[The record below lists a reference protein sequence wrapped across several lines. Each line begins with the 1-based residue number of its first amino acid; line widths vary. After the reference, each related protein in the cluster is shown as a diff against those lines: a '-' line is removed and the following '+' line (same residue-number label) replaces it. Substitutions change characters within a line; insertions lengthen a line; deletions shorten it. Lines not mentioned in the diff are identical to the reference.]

1 MFHLHARAASEP
13 KGRPLRGRTVAT
25 ASPAALL
32 VAALP
37 AAPAA
42 ADLSRGIDLTCP
54 HRTSDAF
61 TDDKANVHES
71 AVKSMARWQVI
82 GCTTANSYQPESA
95 MRRGQT
101 AVLCSTTE
109 A

>member
-1 MFHLHARAASEP
+1 MFDLHARAASEP

-32 VAALP
+32 VAPLP

-42 ADLSRGIDLTCP
+42 ADLSRGIDLACP
-54 HRTSDAF
+54 HPTSDAF

-71 AVKSMARWQVI
+71 AIKSMARWKVNN
-82 GCTTANSYQPESA
+82 GTPANNYPPESA
-95 MRRGQT
+95 IRRDQT

>member
-1 MFHLHARAASEP
+1 MSHLHARAATDP

-42 ADLSRGIDLTCP
+42 ADLSRGIDLACP
-54 HRTSDAF
+54 HPTSDAF

-71 AVKSMARWQVI
+71 AVKSMDRWRVTN
-82 GCTTANSYQPESA
+82 GTTANSYQPESA
-95 MRRGQT
+95 VRRDQT
-101 AVLCSTTE
+101 AVLGGTAE